1 MQIQTHTDNHIQG
14 DETLH
19 AHVQESVEHA
29 LGRYEDRITRVEVF
43 LAEEHSRDKHVGHNE
58 DNDKRCVME
67 VRLRGLKPMSV
78 RHHDTTVK
86 DAFEGAANKL
96 LHLVEK
102 TIGRLEHRH
111 EPAMINAETADAE
124 PLA

>member
-14 DETLH
+14 DETLY

-43 LAEEHSRDKHVGHNE
+43 LAEEYARDKHIGHN
-58 DNDKRCVME
+58 DADDKRCVIE
-67 VRLRGLKPMSV
+67 VRLRGLKPLSV
-78 RHHDTTVK
+78 RHHDDTVRE
-86 DAFEGAANKL
+86 AYENAAQKMR
-96 LHLVEK
+96 HLVEK

-111 EPAMINAETADAE
+111 EAGRVEIE
-124 PLA
+124 PTV